1 MCCKSWFLWVGLLGL
16 CLAAALVR
24 TSDHARAQP
33 PEIIMAP
40 PHEAPAKD
48 AVVVNNGPNVGKGDP
63 RRPGGAHNQPKPP
76 VVVFESKADGYGVA
90 EDDAAQNAFKAA
102 ADKVAEHLSS
112 KYGETFTEDR
122 LKELPKELKDRGVV
136 GEPTFEIKEMPYS
149 HEKMREAFVDVRLTD
164 QQEKELRTEAR
175 MDRQKGRMKS
185 AGMALAGLMALLLV
199 GGGYLRLEEATKGYY
214 TTLLRVAALGILG
227 AVGASLAY
235 LWM

>member
-24 TSDHARAQP
+24 TSDHARAEP
-33 PEIIMAP
+33 PEVLKAP
-40 PHEAPAKD
+40 PHLAPGQD
-48 AVVVNNGPNVGKGDP
+48 AVDP
-63 RRPGGAHNQPKPP
+63 RRPGGAHNQSKPQ
-76 VVVFESKADGYGVA
+76 VVVFEAKADGYGVA
-90 EDDAAQNAFKAA
+90 EDDAALNAVKAA
-102 ADKVAEHLSS
+102 ADKVAEYLSS

-122 LKELPKELKDRGVV
+122 LKELPKELKSRGIV

-149 HEKMREAFVDVRLTD
+149 HEKMQEAFVDVRLTD

-175 MDRQKGRMKS
+175 TDRQKGRLRT

-227 AVGASLAY
+227 AVGASLAF
-235 LWM
+235 LWF